1 MFIKRPMV
9 NSKEEREAKQDIKE
23 LLEFERFSRDNAQWA
38 EMRKCFTKDSHV
50 NVSWFQGTGDEFVTA
65 SERMNSYAPHKV
77 YNTHIWVN
85 GDRAVA
91 IMMATIQL
99 RRIIDNIEYEVDSDV
114 KIVTGVMKVD
124 GQWYIDRFDCIYD
137 KDEMRTVVPTQAGFV
152 SREELAGYRE
162 SYACLSYITEKTGMK
177 ISQDMIGRD
186 RPEMVEQ
193 LYQSLDEWLYAET
206 KEGEEKH
213 E

>member
-1 MFIKRPMV
+1 MFIKRPIV

-38 EMRKCFTKDSHV
+38 EMRKCFTKDSYV

-85 GDRAVA
+85 RDRAVA
-91 IMMATIQL
+91 IMMATLQL
-99 RRIIDNIEYEVDSDV
+99 RRVINNIEYVVDSDI
-114 KIVTGVMKVD
+114 KIVTGVVKQE
-124 GQWYIDRFDCIYD
+124 GQWYIDRFECIYD
-137 KDEMRTVVPTQAGFV
+137 KDEIRTVVPTEVETV
-152 SREELAGYRE
+152 SRVELSQYRE

-186 RPEMVEQ
+186 RPEMVEK
-193 LYQSLDEWLYAET
+193 LYQSFDNWLFCEAAER
-206 KEGEEKH
+206 KSE
-213 E
+213 

>member
-9 NSKEEREAKQDIKE
+9 NSTEEREAKQDIKE
-23 LLEFERFSRDNAQWA
+23 LLEFERFSRDNAQWT
-38 EMRKCFTKDSHV
+38 EMRKCFTKDSYV

-99 RRIIDNIEYEVDSDV
+99 RRVIDEIEYAVDSDV
-114 KIVTGVMKVD
+114 KIVTAVVKVD
-124 GQWYIDRFDCIYD
+124 GQWYIDRFECIYD
-137 KDEMRTVVPTQAGFV
+137 KDEMRTVVPTQSVGV
-152 SREELAGYRE
+152 LREDLAKYRE

-177 ISQDMIGRD
+177 ISQDMVGRD

-193 LYQSLDEWLYAET
+193 LYQSFDNWLFDKKLEDE
-206 KEGEEKH
+206 
-213 E
+213 